1 MEVELKISRAQKW
14 TQNQE
19 DTWRNVRQND
29 QVVNGV
35 NLFGDFLSLDNVD
48 NGKEGRKY
56 TKDVSPSDVL
66 LARVFFFSST
76 VKAGKE
82 ATHNGNNWTYYF
94 VDSHLLKG
102 DQSIDHDYDS
112 TEAWE

>member
-19 DTWRNVRQND
+19 DTRRNVRQND

-66 LARVFFFSST
+66 LGRVFFSAPLSKL
-76 VKAGKE
+76 VKRQPTM
-82 ATHNGNNWTYYF
+82 AT
-94 VDSHLLKG
+94 
-102 DQSIDHDYDS
+102 
-112 TEAWE
+112 TEPIIS